1 MADKQTPVVQK
12 GFGGR
17 FAEAF
22 DAATLG
28 RKLINTVAGGY
39 SASRRFV
46 SLLTWIDER
55 LFLH

>member
-22 DAATLG
+22 DAATQT
-28 RKLINTVAGGY
+28 RP
-39 SASRRFV
+39 
-46 SLLTWIDER
+46 
-55 LFLH
+55 

>member
-22 DAATLG
+22 DAATQTSTQTTPS
-28 RKLINTVAGGY
+28 NPQTPSQPTGG
-39 SASRRFV
+39 ASSEKR
-46 SLLTWIDER
+46 
-55 LFLH
+55 